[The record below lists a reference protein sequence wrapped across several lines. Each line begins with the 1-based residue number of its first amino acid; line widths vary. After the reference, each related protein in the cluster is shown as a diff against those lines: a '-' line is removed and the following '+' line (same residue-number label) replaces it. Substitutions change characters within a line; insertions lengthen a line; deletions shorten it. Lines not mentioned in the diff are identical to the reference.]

1 MGSTPTHS
9 SCPTAVVE
17 APVEVVWTLLTE
29 PSGWGGFFDVRITRV
44 EPAGPAAVGQRIHAE
59 SGPRFLHLGLTFEY
73 TEIDS
78 AHHKLGLD
86 VRLPLGITVREEL
99 GCHPLGPGRC
109 RVDYHCNFGMP
120 EGWRGAI
127 ARVVLRR
134 ELDAGPLD
142 SLSRLKR
149 AAEERYAGS
158 RGAHIFT
165 ETR

>member
-1 MGSTPTHS
+1 MPTHS

-17 APVEVVWTLLTE
+17 APVEVVWALLTE
-29 PSGWGGFFDVRITRV
+29 PSGWGGFFDVRIARV
-44 EPAGPAAVGQRIHAE
+44 EPSGFAAVGQRIYAE
-59 SGPRFLHLGLTFEY
+59 SGPRFLHLEVTFEF
-73 TEIDS
+73 TEIDP
-78 AHHKLGLD
+78 ARHTLGLD

-99 GCHPLGPGRC
+99 GCHPLGPSRC

-120 EGWRGAI
+120 EGWRGELAHL
-127 ARVVLRR
+127 VLRR

-149 AAEERYAGS
+149 AAEERYAGL
-158 RGAHIFT
+158 RGPHVPG